1 MKKFVSIL
9 ICLMLALMPMC
20 AMAALRMPDCRGTIT
35 DDANVLSRQTAADLA
50 EYAERLENETGI
62 ALQVVLV
69 HFLDGAEVQS
79 YANTLFDLWELDGD
93 HLLVLGAAGEDR
105 FATVAGNQA
114 AQKLGARNAENLL
127 YTSSAF
133 AQLFTA
139 QQYDAA
145 FAAYCKALSELAEK
159 QLDETIRL
167 DGLFGVTAPSPVQQ
181 AQTYASEAWNEIM
194 RSITDSSQS
203 YYERRDDDENGLSA
217 GGWILLI
224 ILVMIML
231 RRNKYERRKRPGC
244 LGWLMSMLGINFFI
258 NLLRRRRH

>member
-1 MKKFVSIL
+1 MKKIFCVLVCLFVAITPL
-9 ICLMLALMPMC
+9 WALAS
-20 AMAALRMPDCRGTIT
+20 LRMPNCRGAVT
-35 DDANVLSRQTAADLA
+35 DDANVLSRQTSADLA
-50 EYAERLENETGI
+50 EYAQRLENETGI

-145 FAAYCKALSELAEK
+145 FAAYCTALSELAEK
-159 QLDETIRL
+159 QLNETIRL

-194 RSITDSSQS
+194 QSITDSSQS
-203 YYERRDDDENGLSA
+203 YYESRDDDENGLSA

-244 LGWLMSMLGINFFI
+244 LGWLVSMLGINFFI